1 MKSKIIFVI
10 GMMLLVASQNADA
23 ACTQGDKIYSSCKP
37 GYYLT
42 EEGQLAGS
50 NSNFCRACPSSGT
63 SADKNAT
70 GITECYL
77 PSGTTGSDAT
87 GTYEYTND
95 CYYGK

>member
-10 GMMLLVASQNADA
+10 GVLLLISSRNADA
-23 ACTQGDKIYSSCKP
+23 ACVATDKSYTACKS

-42 EEGQLAGS
+42 EVIDIDSQKSGMCLS
-50 NSNFCRACPSSGT
+50 CPESGT
-63 SADKNAT
+63 SADKNS
-70 GITECYL
+70 GSITSCYL